1 MIIQLDKVK
10 IAVKSPTKIGNLFQI
25 FNYIYL
31 RKFFQ
36 KAPSNLHDEKKNRID
51 LIIKKSV

>member
-36 KAPSNLHDEKKNRID
+36 KAPSNLHDEKKI
-51 LIIKKSV
+51 